1 MANLTLFNIVYNAE
15 TERTEFTRTYLYDIR
30 WQSEQAY
37 TVQDKGLMVAD
48 KITCFISFDCKVEN
62 NKSYKTPGEF
72 IRLNP
77 EEVKNYF
84 TFKKGDFIVKGI
96 VDFELSNYE
105 SGKKISDLEKL
116 YEVGTIVS
124 VITNDFGSKNLRHWE
139 VGAK

>member
-1 MANLTLFNIVYNAE
+1 MNNITLFNSVYNEE
-15 TERTEFTRTYLYDIR
+15 TERTEFIRTYLYNIR
-30 WQSEQAY
+30 WQGEQAY
-37 TVQDKGLMVAD
+37 TVQDKGLMIAD
-48 KITCFISFDCKVEN
+48 KITCFIPFDCKVEN

-72 IRLNP
+72 SLLNS

-84 TFKKGDFIVKGI
+84 TFKKGDFIVKGLI
-96 VDFELSNYE
+96 DFPLSNYE
-105 SGKKISDLEKL
+105 RGKKILDLEKL

>member
-1 MANLTLFNIVYNAE
+1 MTNVTLFNSVYNAE
-15 TERTEFTRTYLYDIR
+15 TERTEYIKTYIYNVD
-30 WQSEQAY
+30 WQGEQAY
-37 TVQDKGLMVAD
+37 TIQDKGLISVY

-72 IRLNP
+72 IRLDP

-96 VDFELSNYE
+96 VDFPLSNYE
-105 SGKKISDLEKL
+105 RGKKISDLEKL
-116 YEVGTIVS
+116 YEVGTIVNI
-124 VITNDFGSKNLRHWE
+124 ITNDFGSKNLRHWE